1 MLRKIF
7 DNFEELLGS
16 VVLAVMV
23 TIAFAN
29 VITRYFIYYPLAFTE
44 EVTIN
49 MFVWLVMLGT
59 SMAFRKNANLCMSFF
74 YNLLPRAG
82 RRLCFYASGA
92 MTISFFSVLAWLGYT
107 QVMDEMMLNVT
118 TESLAIPAWI
128 YSIALPAFS
137 VLIII
142 RFVQFFV
149 EFNRKGEF

>member
-1 MLRKIF
+1 MIKNII
-7 DNFEELLGS
+7 DHFEELLGS

-59 SMAFRKNANLCMSFF
+59 AVAFRKNAHLCMSFF
-74 YNLLPRAG
+74 YNLLPQTG
-82 RRLCFYASGA
+82 RRLCFYVSAA
-92 MTISFFSVLAWLGYT
+92 VTVAFFSTLGWLGYV
-107 QVMDEMMLNVT
+107 QVRDEMMLGVT

-128 YSIALPAFS
+128 YSIALPVFS
-137 VLIII
+137 VLILI
-142 RFVQFFV
+142 RFIQFFI
-149 EFNRKGEF
+149 EFNKKGEF